1 MLLTVLD
8 GLETELM
15 LWESRVVVAVS
26 ESAKCLKIVQIVA
39 QSVHCYVACRYDCEF
54 NMCVVFLDSRSESSW
69 LPVPCGGAPCQHGP
83 ACLLVLQ
90 RPRCSFA

>member
-26 ESAKCLKIVQIVA
+26 ESAKCLKIVQIGG
-39 QSVHCYVACRYDCEF
+39 S
-54 NMCVVFLDSRSESSW
+54 SE
-69 LPVPCGGAPCQHGP
+69 CA
-83 ACLLVLQ
+83 LLCCM
-90 RPRCSFA
+90 PI